1 MKQQKIKIG
10 ATQINN
16 GFSGQF
22 YLPYSIGLLY
32 AFILHNSKNPKKF
45 SFNSIIYKRKL
56 LNECF
61 EHLKDRDV
69 VLFSTYV
76 WNEKISL
83 AIAEKL
89 KKFDKNKFIIFGGP
103 SVPDNKF
110 GKAEEFIRKY
120 PFIDVLSH
128 QEGERTILKLLEE
141 FPNNNFEDTP
151 NISYI
156 GKKWRV

>member
-1 MKQQKIKIG
+1 MV
-10 ATQINN
+10 
-16 GFSGQF
+16 FSGQF

-32 AFILHNSKNPKKF
+32 AFILRNSENPEKF

-89 KKFDKNKFIIFGGP
+89 KK
-103 SVPDNKF
+103 
-110 GKAEEFIRKY
+110 IRQK
-120 PFIDVLSH
+120 
-128 QEGERTILKLLEE
+128 
-141 FPNNNFEDTP
+141 
-151 NISYI
+151 
-156 GKKWRV
+156 